1 MTSYRNSDLR
11 PAIMQG
17 SPPQLVPPRMDWD
30 RPPWNRWAFQ
40 NIRQILPT
48 AEVWRGDGTVHALPR
63 KEQDLDSLPV
73 PSIKGSTT
81 TLARLLD
88 DTYTDGFIVLKDGAV
103 VYERYF
109 NGMTP
114 RTLHLSQSVAKSVT
128 AAAAGVLVGK
138 GLLDVN
144 APVTHYIPEL
154 NDTAYRGAL
163 LQHVLDMRSGV
174 TFDETYTDPHS
185 DVGQLDV
192 SSGWKPVP
200 PGADPSLRWP
210 RHVFEQVLGLGK
222 LECRHGERFSYRSIE
237 TEVLGFCMERATG
250 KRLHDIV
257 SDELWQPMGAE
268 QSASF
273 TVDAFPGKVFDGK
286 VQQVRKAA
294 QTVSNVVTYLVE
306 VSAANPELQLLPGM
320 TANVRIVTNVS
331 EGVLKVPN
339 AALRFRPPQNDKEK
353 SERKAAGSGT
363 EVRHRGTRGAPGS
376 ARVYQLQAGKL
387 VPLPVQLGASDGLM
401 TEVTAPSLNEGSE
414 VVIGTLQPADGKR
427 PSPAMGGGPRMF

>member
-1 MTSYRNSDLR
+1 MTSYRNSDPR

-48 AEVWRGDGTVHALPR
+48 AEVWRGDGPVRALPR
-63 KEQDLDSLPV
+63 QEQDLDELPV
-73 PSIKGSTT
+73 ASTKGAVT

-163 LQHVLDMRSGV
+163 LQHVLDMASGV

-237 TEVLGFCMERATG
+237 TEVLGFCMERVTG
-250 KRLHDIV
+250 KRLHEIV
-257 SDELWQPMGAE
+257 SEELWQPMGAE

-273 TVDAFPGKVFDGK
+273 TVDAV
-286 VQQVRKAA
+286 
-294 QTVSNVVTYLVE
+294 
-306 VSAANPELQLLPGM
+306 
-320 TANVRIVTNVS
+320 
-331 EGVLKVPN
+331 
-339 AALRFRPPQNDKEK
+339 
-353 SERKAAGSGT
+353 
-363 EVRHRGTRGAPGS
+363 GS
-376 ARVYQLQAGKL
+376 ALADGGFNACLRDYARVGLLYLQNGGGIIPPEWVEATRTGRHD
-387 VPLPVQLGASDGLM
+387 PSAPFSPALP
-401 TEVTAPSLNEGSE
+401 EGSYRNQWWIE
-414 VVIGTLQPADGKR
+414 DPRSRALYARGVFGQMIYVNWDHGLVAAKLSSWPDFVNTSFSIATQKALHAIGRHLA
-427 PSPAMGGGPRMF
+427 